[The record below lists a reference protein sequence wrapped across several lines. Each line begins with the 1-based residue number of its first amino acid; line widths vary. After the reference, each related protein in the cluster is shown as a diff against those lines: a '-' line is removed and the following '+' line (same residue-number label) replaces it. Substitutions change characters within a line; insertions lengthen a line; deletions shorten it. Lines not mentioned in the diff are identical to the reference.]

1 MNQQPFN
8 EVKRNVVDFPA
19 PPSMTSVEKMASGML
34 ERMKQERDEA
44 RAEVARLE
52 AIIDSIIRV
61 IDGYEPVPPKHGWKQ

>member
-1 MNQQPFN
+1 
-8 EVKRNVVDFPA
+8 
-19 PPSMTSVEKMASGML
+19 MTSVEKMASGML

-44 RAEVARLE
+44 RAEVARLV